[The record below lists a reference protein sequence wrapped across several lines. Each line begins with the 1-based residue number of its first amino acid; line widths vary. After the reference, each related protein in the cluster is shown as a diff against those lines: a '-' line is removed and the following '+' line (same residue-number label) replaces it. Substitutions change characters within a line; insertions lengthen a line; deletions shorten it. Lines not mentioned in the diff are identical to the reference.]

1 MALPSPFPTSPHWN
15 CCILFALFFEAL
27 ALASQTPATE
37 ADVPS
42 ATPEGT
48 PATSAVA
55 PSPELAAAPEL
66 MAAPEA
72 APSPGGGDG
81 GRLLGGG
88 GASGGGGGA
97 GVGKTEANMSD
108 GNGGGSQ
115 SPCRGVPGGIHA
127 VVSSGDQT
135 AAASAPVA
143 DVPETVAP

>member
-1 MALPSPFPTSPHWN
+1 M
-15 CCILFALFFEAL
+15 
-27 ALASQTPATE
+27 
-37 ADVPS
+37 PS

-81 GRLLGGG
+81 GRRLGGG
-88 GASGGGGGA
+88 GASGGGSGARLGKSEVNMTDGG
-97 GVGKTEANMSD
+97 S
-108 GNGGGSQ
+108 SQ
-115 SPCRGVPGGIHA
+115 SPCRGVPSGVHA

-135 AAASAPVA
+135 AASPAPVA